1 MEEQN
6 RVIVL
11 KLEVEE
17 GKIVA
22 IHALEIMNDII
33 TGIFFHAYLNKYI
46 KCFMFKHFFLLYKLK
61 IKICVNTYLII
72 NCHNYNSFRIIN
84 IIKIIREFNIF

>member
-1 MEEQN
+1 MEELN

-22 IHALEIMNDII
+22 IHALEIIDDII
-33 TGIFFHAYLNKYI
+33 TGIFFHAFLNKNIQKYND
-46 KCFMFKHFFLLYKLK
+46 MYYLARYKHFDDILEIPAY
-61 IKICVNTYLII
+61 Y
-72 NCHNYNSFRIIN
+72 CHQNEHTT
-84 IIKIIREFNIF
+84 REFVKRIEKLRKM